1 MLKTLTWL
9 VCACATLPVL
19 AQTAAPS
26 TEQMIEQ
33 LKAPRSRSLRTLIV
47 EGHTDAQGSADYNR
61 RLSQQRAQ
69 ALREL
74 LITSGVE
81 DGRLMAA
88 GKGSSELANRS
99 QPLAAEN
106 RRVRIVNL
114 D

>member
-47 EGHTDAQGSADYNR
+47 EGHTDAQGQR
-61 RLSQQRAQ
+61 RLQPQAQ
-69 ALREL
+69 P
-74 LITSGVE
+74 
-81 DGRLMAA
+81 AA
-88 GKGSSELANRS
+88 GAGCA
-99 QPLAAEN
+99 
-106 RRVRIVNL
+106 
-114 D
+114 